1 MQTGTRREFALG
13 NPKNRSFASNCRTQ
27 TGLQTSCNT
36 QICKH
41 PELSRLG
48 NPARSPFT
56 NVLRFLS
63 RKVLENFLLREN
75 LRASGT
81 EDLQKRD
88 LEGERFLNVAAE
100 VVPQFFQTL
109 NPAKHFRC
117 AKTVRQ
123 HGGFLFCRRQI
134 APGDFAARP

>member
-1 MQTGTRREFALG
+1 MQTGTRREFALR
-13 NPKNRSFASNCRTQ
+13 NPKNRSFESNCRTQ

-109 NPAKHFRC
+109 NPAQYFRC

-134 APGDFAARP
+134 APGDFATRP

>member
-13 NPKNRSFASNCRTQ
+13 DPKNRSFAPDCCAQ
-27 TGLQTSCNT
+27 AALQTRFSLLVVFLACD
-36 QICKH
+36 I
-41 PELSRLG
+41 
-48 NPARSPFT
+48 AIRSPFT
-56 NVLRFLS
+56 SVLRFLS
-63 RKVLENFLLREN
+63 RKVLENFLLREK

-81 EDLQKRD
+81 EDIQKRD

-109 NPAKHFRC
+109 NPAQYFRC